1 MIEVA
6 TEVGII
12 EEEEGTF
19 EGGELADLHHQD
31 LHPPTNPT
39 QTALL

>member
-1 MIEVA
+1 VIEA
-6 TEVGII
+6 AIEVGII

-19 EGGELADLHHQD
+19 EGGELADLHQ
-31 LHPPTNPT
+31 PINPI